1 MTKVC
6 CVREIINHDGK
17 RKYLQEY
24 GTNYTIGRLQ
34 LVYYDI
40 KRACKKP
47 SIPHIEYEIT
57 EEKLRNM
64 GIMSK
69 EFPKY
74 LKWLIGYEH
83 TEFIAIV
90 KKSDQYAE
98 YSKKILIRNG
108 FIKFNTSIN
117 DNFETYLFSAKFGSM
132 LKTLQMTEEW
142 RKEKEFFDKLT

>member
-47 SIPHIEYEIT
+47 SRPHIEYEIT

-64 GIMSK
+64 DFQKLNMK
-69 EFPKY
+69 
-74 LKWLIGYEH
+74 
-83 TEFIAIV
+83 
-90 KKSDQYAE
+90 
-98 YSKKILIRNG
+98 KKI
-108 FIKFNTSIN
+108 
-117 DNFETYLFSAKFGSM
+117 
-132 LKTLQMTEEW
+132 
-142 RKEKEFFDKLT
+142 